1 MRLTDEQ
8 YEFIKG
14 EVVALFE
21 RYDVRCIPIN
31 GFELAYK
38 MGITLIPYSS
48 LSEEAHTA
56 ALRLSTDGF
65 YMEKLDGSDVIYYND
80 IGVSYERMSMTIL
93 HEIGHCALDHTGM
106 SEEDEAEAAFFA
118 KYAAAPPPLV
128 HRIEPDCP
136 EEIADAFNL
145 SYEAARYAYSY
156 YFKWLQYGGKDYT
169 EYEVRLLH
177 LFEAA

>member
-21 RYDVRCIPIN
+21 HYDVRCIPIS

-38 MGITLIPYSS
+38 MGIALVPYST
-48 LSEEAHTA
+48 LSKEARMTA
-56 ALRLSTDGF
+56 RRLSKDGF

-80 IGVSYERMSMTIL
+80 FGISYERMNMTIL
-93 HEIGHCALDHTGM
+93 HEVGHCALDHTGT

-128 HRIEPDCP
+128 HRIKPDGP
-136 EEIADAFNL
+136 EEISEAFNL
-145 SYEAARYAYSY
+145 SYEAAYYAYSY
-156 YFKWLQYGGKDYT
+156 YLKWLQYGEKDYT
-169 EYEVRLLH
+169 EYETRLLQ
-177 LFEAA
+177 LFDMA